1 MEALVFCRCTHSMV
15 AHEDGGCAEPHCD
28 CRKSRYRVIDEE
40 IDSLKDEHGSTFR
53 ATESK
58 RPA

>member
-1 MEALVFCRCTHSMV
+1 
-15 AHEDGGCAEPHCD
+15 
-28 CRKSRYRVIDEE
+28 VIDEE